1 MIVVFIFKVK
11 TLQILMRDPQRS
23 GIAPMSKHLVV
34 DDKENPFQQEW
45 TLVAFEKY
53 LRAKQHS

>member
-1 MIVVFIFKVK
+1 
-11 TLQILMRDPQRS
+11 MRDPQRS
-23 GIAPMSKHLVV
+23 GVPPMSKHLVV

-53 LRAKQHS
+53 LRAKQYS

>member
-1 MIVVFIFKVK
+1 
-11 TLQILMRDPQRS
+11 MRDPQRP
-23 GIAPMSKHLVV
+23 GVPPMSKHLVV

-45 TLVAFEKY
+45 TLVAFEEY